1 MKGRE
6 QAEGT
11 RLSLRVT
18 PRASRDEVVG
28 WRDGALRVRVTAP
41 PVDGEANQAVLALLA
56 RALRVPRST
65 MAVVSGASG
74 RTKVVLVSGLGMD
87 AIESRLAAG
96 ASG

>member
-1 MKGRE
+1 MRE
-6 QAEGT
+6 PGQAEGT

-41 PVDGEANQAVLALLA
+41 PAGGEANQAALALLA

-74 RTKVVLVSGLGMD
+74 RTKVVLVRGLGMD